1 MSRGHVRREHR
12 RMQAA
17 AEVIVSHRVLLD
29 AGHVGVVEDAL
40 AVLQRELLAASSL
53 RELRWLAGSLPLR
66 ESLHTLRVASLD
78 RPALTHAAGELALA
92 LEVACP
98 RESLPRRRVSQSAE
112 VVRRAAA
119 SPLCAPAIMA
129 ATSFGLA
136 AAMVFAASL
145 WACGYTALPE
155 PFDGWLAHGFLA
167 SRAASHLLSAGV
179 ASLAVTWIL
188 CWWIG
193 DALASRRY
201 ERRDDRSR
209 PRLVES
215 RGAVI
220 ASFARRVAGAG
231 VLLGAAGL
239 VVASGVGGGFAA
251 AMWQLV
257 CVVLWVAP
265 VLVASLAGV
274 AVIGLGARVVEWL
287 AWHLS
292 RKLDRG
298 WSSATSAWPRWEGSA
313 VTSLPWIARER
324 VEWVIAQAVRVEAK
338 RQEERSRESR
348 SMEAMVQRLRSEME
362 VDEISERGSEA
373 PLEDDLG
380 ADEGVSAS
388 EVVLG
393 LLRDRSTGA
402 AFRADFILA
411 MAHRAA
417 EKELDESALAVVR
430 GTLLTLEQAGKPAT
444 RAERNTLARL
454 ASQLYGGFG
463 RLQRIASTPVF
474 TEVAAPTPV
483 AVPAPPPVPAPVVEQ
498 RTYVAPSG
506 VRVSYE
512 PVPIWHED
520 EFRLRSTGYGQRRRV
535 D

>member
-1 MSRGHVRREHR
+1 
-12 RMQAA
+12 MQAA

-29 AGHVGVVEDAL
+29 AGHIGVVEDAL

-66 ESLHTLRVASLD
+66 ESLHTLRVASLQ

-92 LEVACP
+92 LEVVCP
-98 RESLPRRRVSQSAE
+98 RESLPRRRVSQGAE
-112 VVRRAAA
+112 VIRRVTA
-119 SPLCAPAIMA
+119 SPLCAPAVMA
-129 ATSFGLA
+129 AVNVGLA

-145 WACGYTALPE
+145 WAYGYSALPE
-155 PFDGWLAHGFLA
+155 PFHGWLADGFLA
-167 SRAASHLLSAGV
+167 GRAVSHLLSAGV
-179 ASLAVTWIL
+179 ASLAVAWL
-188 CWWIG
+188 LSWWIG

-201 ERRDDRSR
+201 ERREERPR

-215 RGAVI
+215 RGAVT
-220 ASFARRVAGAG
+220 AALARKVAGAG
-231 VLLGAAGL
+231 TLVGAAGL
-239 VVASGVGGGFAA
+239 IVASGIGGGFGAA
-251 AMWQLV
+251 IWQLIYL
-257 CVVLWVAP
+257 VLWLAP
-265 VLVASLAGV
+265 VLVASVAGV
-274 AVIGLGARVVEWL
+274 AVTGLLARVAEWM

-298 WSSATSAWPRWEGSA
+298 WASATSAWPRWVGSA
-313 VTSLPWIARER
+313 VSSHPWLARER
-324 VEWVIAQAVRVEAK
+324 VERVIAQAVRVEAK

-348 SMEAMVQRLRSEME
+348 SVEALVQRLRSEME
-362 VDEISERGSEA
+362 VDDLSERGAEA
-373 PLEDDLG
+373 SLEDDLDAAG
-380 ADEGVSAS
+380 GVSAS

-393 LLRDRSTGA
+393 LLRDRTTGA

-430 GTLLTLEQAGKPAT
+430 GTLLTLEQAGMPAS

-454 ASQLYGGFG
+454 ASQQHGGFA

-474 TEVAAPTPV
+474 TEVAAPPPV
-483 AVPAPPPVPAPVVEQ
+483 AVVERPAS
-498 RTYVAPSG
+498 VAPTG

-512 PVPIWHED
+512 PVPIWSQD
-520 EFRLRSTGYGQRRRV
+520 EFRLAGAGNGQRRRV